1 MSTKNKRKPYMLD
14 ATKST
19 ERTSSKQRI
28 SRRVRK
34 QAKVR
39 AALVALHNLAKDIH
53 KHDRHKLG
61 QSTECF
67 LVHHADINMLDGDQ
81 MNEVHPMA
89 FVASGH
95 GPNPNILSHGEAMA
109 AVDKD
114 KFDESMNEEMVKLF
128 DNGIYEIV

>member
-1 MSTKNKRKPYMLD
+1 MR
-14 ATKST
+14 AT
-19 ERTSSKQRI
+19 
-28 SRRVRK
+28 
-34 QAKVR
+34 
-39 AALVALHNLAKDIH
+39 LVALCTLEENIH

-67 LVHHADINMLDGDQ
+67 LAHHADINMLDGDQ
-81 MNEVHPMA
+81 MNDVHPMA
-89 FVASGH
+89 FVASGN

-109 AVDKD
+109 AVDED